1 MSDDKILPD
10 DDETPAD
17 DSSGPRPASQEIRHS
32 QLSALV
38 PDHVRLGVFSTGAVV
53 LQGPHEFIIDF
64 LLRMTRPHQV
74 AARVVLAPAVLGR
87 LIAALRENLQNY
99 EKSFGSLSVQPT
111 AAASATADASA
122 AADESAAPA
131 AVAGEKKEAGPT
143 TVSDQS
149 NTAQDLYDQ
158 LKLTDDVMSGAYAN
172 AVMIGHTATEFSF
185 DFITTFFP
193 RSAVSCRVYLAAAN
207 ARRFLDSITQ
217 SFDQFQR
224 KLREQQQT
232 NPPPEE
238 PPQSDQTS

>member
-1 MSDDKILPD
+1 MSDDEIRPD
-10 DDETPAD
+10 DDESSEEN
-17 DSSGPRPASQEIRHS
+17 SSGPQPGSQEVRHS

-38 PDHVRLGVFSTGAVV
+38 PEHVRRGVFSTGAVV

-74 AARVVLAPAVLGR
+74 AARVVIAPAVVGR
-87 LIAALRENLQNY
+87 LIAALGENLQNY
-99 EKSFGSLSVQPT
+99 EKTFGHPPSQPT
-111 AAASATADASA
+111 TAASASAESSAVPAAAS
-122 AADESAAPA
+122 
-131 AVAGEKKEAGPT
+131 GEKKAEAGPT

-193 RSAVSCRVYLAAAN
+193 RSAVSCRVYLAAPN
-207 ARRFLDSITQ
+207 ARRFLESIKQ
-217 SFDQFQR
+217 SFDQYQQ
-224 KLREQQQT
+224 KLRSQQQ
-232 NPPPEE
+232 PPPDS
-238 PPQSDQTS
+238 PPKSD

>member
-1 MSDDKILPD
+1 MSDDEIRPD
-10 DDETPAD
+10 GDDSPAD
-17 DSSGPRPASQEIRHS
+17 DSSGAQPGSQEIRHS

-38 PDHVRLGVFSTGAVV
+38 PEHVRRGVFSTGAVV

-87 LIAALRENLQNY
+87 LIAALGENIKNY
-99 EKSFGSLSVQPT
+99 EKTFGHPPGQPS
-111 AAASATADASA
+111 AAASATADNSAVPA
-122 AADESAAPA
+122 AASGEKESA
-131 AVAGEKKEAGPT
+131 PT

-172 AVMIGHTATEFSF
+172 AVMIGHTASEFSF

-193 RSAVSCRVYLAAAN
+193 RSAVSCRVYLAAPN
-207 ARRFLDSITQ
+207 ARRFLESITQ
-217 SFDQFQR
+217 SFDQYQR
-224 KLREQQQT
+224 KLRAQQQPD
-232 NPPPEE
+232 PPPDDPPE
-238 PPQSDQTS
+238 PD

>member
-1 MSDDKILPD
+1 MSDDEIRPGD
-10 DDETPAD
+10 DDTPSD
-17 DSSGPRPASQEIRHS
+17 DASGPQPGAQEVRHS

-38 PDHVRLGVFSTGAVV
+38 PEHVRRGVFSTGAVV

-74 AARVVLAPAVLGR
+74 AARVVIAPAVVGR
-87 LIAALRENLQNY
+87 LITALGENLQNY
-99 EKSFGSLSVQPT
+99 EKTFGHPPGQPA
-111 AAASATADASA
+111 AAASASADS
-122 AADESAAPA
+122 SAAPA
-131 AVAGEKKEAGPT
+131 AASEEKAEASPT

-193 RSAVSCRVYLAAAN
+193 RSAVSCRVYLAAPN
-207 ARRFLDSITQ
+207 ARRFLESITQ
-217 SFDQFQR
+217 SYDQYQK
-224 KLREQQQT
+224 KLRSQQQ
-232 NPPPEE
+232 PPPDA
-238 PPQSDQTS
+238 PPKSD